1 MKRKPYFN
9 VVYLV
14 MFVLVIA
21 AAVVA
26 IMVTFSS
33 GKPPAVQSTAD
44 GASLSTQATSAGKTE
59 APEKKEQKSDKLE
72 KILKSETVSLKKKLD
87 APEML
92 QEPEL
97 PTGCES
103 VALTIALNTLGF
115 DLEKTEIAENYLEYS
130 ADFINYA
137 VGYVGDPFEDDG
149 AGVFP
154 PGIVKTV
161 DNYRTQAH
169 KNAYSEDISGTR
181 FEDIYKIID
190 GGCPVVVWTT
200 MSYTEPVFDGD
211 EITENGFTYR
221 WYENEH
227 CATLYGYDVGANEV
241 YISDPLNGYIAMDAD
256 EFEALYNEIGKL
268 AVAVWRE

>member
-1 MKRKPYFN
+1 MKRKPLFS
-9 VVYLV
+9 VIYLI

-21 AAVVA
+21 AAIIA

-33 GKPPAVQSTAD
+33 SKPPAVQSTAD
-44 GASLSTQATSAGKTE
+44 GASASSQAATDDKT
-59 APEKKEQKSDKLE
+59 AAQDKKEQKSDKIE
-72 KILKSETVSLKKKLD
+72 KILKSDSVSLNKKLN

-130 ADFINYA
+130 ADFVNYA
-137 VGYVGDPFEDDG
+137 IGYVGDPFEDDG

-161 DNYRTQAH
+161 DNYRTKAH
-169 KNAYSEDISGTR
+169 TNAYSEDISGTR
-181 FEDIYKIID
+181 FEDLYKIID
-190 GGCPVVVWTT
+190 AGCPVVVWTT
-200 MSYTEPVFDGD
+200 MSYTEPNFDGD

-221 WYENEH
+221 WYLNEH
-227 CATLYGYDVGANEV
+227 CATLYGYDVGEHEV
-241 YISDPLNGYIAMDAD
+241 YISDPLNGYMTINAD

>member
-1 MKRKPYFN
+1 MKRKRLN
-9 VVYLV
+9 VLYLI
-14 MFVLVIA
+14 MLIIIIA
-21 AAVVA
+21 LAVVA
-26 IMVTFSS
+26 IMITINK
-33 GKPPAVQSTAD
+33 GKEPTPGSAVE
-44 GASLSTQATSAGKTE
+44 ATSSVSRATTDSAKTE
-59 APEKKEQKSDKLE
+59 PTVGQQKSGKLE
-72 KILKSETVSLKKKLD
+72 KLLKSEKVSLKKKLD
-87 APEML
+87 APEMF

-115 DLEKTEIAENYLEYS
+115 DLEKTEIAENYLEY
-130 ADFINYA
+130 AYDYINYA
-137 VGYVGDPFEDDG
+137 IGYVGDPFEDDG

-169 KNAYSEDISGTR
+169 KNAYAEDVSGTR
-181 FEDIYKIID
+181 FEDLYKIID

-200 MSYTEPVFDGD
+200 MSYTEPEFDGD

-227 CATLYGYDVGANEV
+227 CVTLYGYDTGKKEV
-241 YISDPLNGYIAMDAD
+241 YISDPLNGYVTMDAD
-256 EFEALYNEIGKL
+256 EFEAIYNETGKL
-268 AVAVWRE
+268 AVAVWKE

>member
-1 MKRKPYFN
+1 MKRKRLN
-9 VVYLV
+9 VLYLI
-14 MFVLVIA
+14 MFILIIA
-21 AAVVA
+21 LAVVA
-26 IMVTFSS
+26 IMITFNKS
-33 GKPPAVQSTAD
+33 KEPAPESAAESTAPV
-44 GASLSTQATSAGKTE
+44 SQATTDSAKTE
-59 APEKKEQKSDKLE
+59 PTAGQQKSDKLE
-72 KILKSETVSLKKKLD
+72 KILKSENVSLKKRLD

-115 DLEKTEIAENYLEYS
+115 DLEKTDIAENYLEYS

-137 VGYVGDPFEDDG
+137 IGYVGDPFEDDG

-169 KNAYSEDISGTR
+169 TNAYAEDISGTR
-181 FEDIYKIID
+181 FEDLYKIID

-200 MSYTEPVFDGD
+200 MSYTEPNFDGD

-221 WYENEH
+221 WYLNEH
-227 CATLYGYDVGANEV
+227 CATLYGYDVGENEV
-241 YISDPLNGYIAMDAD
+241 YISDPLNGYITKDAD

-268 AVAVWRE
+268 AVAIWRE